1 MPFVELRAQKHS
13 SHDFKLELW
22 MSVGENIYIMPQ
34 IIKIIPNTATKFVQ
48 LLKVE
53 LVERISE
60 LLKNI

>member
-1 MPFVELRAQKHS
+1 
-13 SHDFKLELW
+13 